1 MSDEEKETTE
11 RDNKKRHK
19 KTKQSI
25 MDFIDRQSFSKILLF
40 INRYDII
47 VEYNNPQKRKNAMK
61 QSLYHYWS
69 LITLCQKNQE
79 ECAICYETISFDT
92 CVATE
97 CAHLFC
103 DICVLP
109 YIRKTDSCPLC
120 RSQCSY
126 IDIWNQVTK
135 ERLQDIKRV
144 IVPKKRIEENE
155 HANEIHND
163 DEHIVNTSV
172 ITCATI
178 IKIMFYCL
186 VMQYMMVAFLYYT
199 AFEHFSSHKI

>member
-1 MSDEEKETTE
+1 MSNEQKETTE
-11 RDNKKRHK
+11 RDNKK
-19 KTKQSI
+19 TKQSI
-25 MDFIDRQSFSKILLF
+25 MEFIDRQSFSKILLF
-40 INRYDII
+40 INRYGII
-47 VEYNNPQKRKNAMK
+47 VEYNNPQKRKTAMK
-61 QSLYHYWS
+61 KSLYHYWAS
-69 LITLCQKNQE
+69 ITLCKKTQE
-79 ECAICYETISFDT
+79 ECAICYEHISFDT

-120 RSQCSY
+120 RSPCSY

-144 IVPKKRIEENE
+144 IVTEKRVVENE
-155 HANEIHND
+155 RSNEIHNDD
-163 DEHIVNTSV
+163 DEHIVNTAV
-172 ITCATI
+172 ITCASI

-186 VMQYMMVAFLYYT
+186 VMQYMMVALLYNKY
-199 AFEHFSSHKI
+199 K